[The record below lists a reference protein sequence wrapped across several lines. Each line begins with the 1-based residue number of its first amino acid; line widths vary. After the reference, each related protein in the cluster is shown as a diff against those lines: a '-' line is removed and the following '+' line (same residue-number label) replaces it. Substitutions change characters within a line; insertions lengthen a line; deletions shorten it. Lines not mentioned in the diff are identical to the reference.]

1 MLHDI
6 NEKGNK
12 IRDLNNPLEI
22 LSEVS
27 KLKLNDINNQ
37 ITTILVALNNTTSSH
52 KAKSNC
58 SSINSNQDIDEI
70 KFFMADLKN
79 KNTIIN
85 ILLGNIFSN
94 NMDFSS
100 YKNLQDNHENNVEED
115 QFDQKETQL
124 KIEIK
129 IRTMKQF

>member
-37 ITTILVALNNTTSSH
+37 ITSILATLNNITSSH

-70 KFFMADLKN
+70 KFFKADLKN

-129 IRTMKQF
+129 IRTMNQF